1 MNAAIDATPIVGKQ
15 AIVIGAGMAGLMAAS
30 VLSKC
35 FTSVTIIE
43 RDTLPSE
50 PVPRRGVPQGAHVH
64 TFLGFG
70 VEAMDGLMP
79 GVMDDIYDAGVVKIR
94 WNLDIWFHDL
104 VGPTELLDVG
114 ILTPSVTRPLVEHV
128 VRRKVLALPNVSLR
142 DATRLLGFPSHHRPG
157 HPI

>member
-70 VEAMDGLMP
+70 VKAMDRLKP

-94 WNLDIWFHDL
+94 RNLDIWFHDL

-114 ILTPSVTRPLVEHV
+114 ILTPR
-128 VRRKVLALPNVSLR
+128 
-142 DATRLLGFPSHHRPG
+142 
-157 HPI
+157 